1 MKRIFISS
9 DHVSVALKS
18 AVAEFL
24 AHQGVEF
31 VDMGPDNSDVIVDYN
46 DYAQKVA
53 RAVAAGE
60 CDGGIV
66 MCGTGLGASI
76 AANKVRGARA
86 ALCHDVYTAHQ
97 ARAHNDAN
105 ILVMGAW
112 IVSPQRMPGIVKEW
126 LETQFEGGRHISRVQ
141 FLDRYMG
148 ASQNDHTS
156 LKDLEK
162 FKFAMALSARPTI
175 FGPVLFAGRIE
186 EGFSALQKSGFHY
199 VELSLRNADDLPAK
213 DLSEL
218 LQKYELKV
226 TALAT
231 GQGCIH
237 DGLCL
242 SSTDPQ
248 IHKAAVERLF
258 KITDLA
264 ATLKADVIIGGVR
277 GRLSGSE
284 QEQVSQKEN
293 IIDGVRQ
300 CCTYAAQLGI
310 TILLEAINRYET
322 NFINTAA
329 EGMNFINEVGRPN
342 LKILLDTFHMNIEEV
357 DLPTA
362 IHMTGKSLG
371 YIHFVDSNR
380 LSPGQ
385 GHINLVSVLKALEE
399 IDYQGVISAEI
410 LPLPDDHSAVQRTA
424 NYLESLGVKMGTV

>member
-1 MKRIFISS
+1 
-9 DHVSVALKS
+9 
-18 AVAEFL
+18 
-24 AHQGVEF
+24 
-31 VDMGPDNSDVIVDYN
+31 
-46 DYAQKVA
+46 
-53 RAVAAGE
+53 
-60 CDGGIV
+60 
-66 MCGTGLGASI
+66 
-76 AANKVRGARA
+76 
-86 ALCHDVYTAHQ
+86 
-97 ARAHNDAN
+97 
-105 ILVMGAW
+105 
-112 IVSPQRMPGIVKEW
+112 
-126 LETQFEGGRHISRVQ
+126 
-141 FLDRYMG
+141 MG